1 VLHQEEE
8 QVSPRRHNSRQAI
21 ALAMEGRWREAVA
34 VNRGIIEDFPNDA
47 DAFNRLGRAYMEL
60 GEYAQARGAYQRT
73 KELDPYNAIAEKNL
87 RRLSH
92 LKETAAAKSP
102 PREHSH
108 RVEPRVFIEET
119 GKAGVVNLHRLAP
132 KEVLAEVVA
141 GDSVNLRIDDSSLIV
156 EDTTSLEYLGRVE
169 PRYSQRLIKLMN
181 GGNRYAATVISSS
194 ESHLTIIIREVYQH
208 PSQAGQLSFPAKGLS
223 KLKPF
228 FSPAQRQL
236 HYESVAEEPELHVEA
251 GEEEE
256 EEEEEPFVEAP
267 EAAEPDNDEDND
279 DDDEDEDELEV

>member
-1 VLHQEEE
+1 MLHQEEE
-8 QVSPRRHNSRQAI
+8 QVRQRRHNSKQAI
-21 ALAMEGRWREAVA
+21 ALAMEGRWREAAA
-34 VNRGIIEDFPNDA
+34 VNRGIIEEFPKDVDA
-47 DAFNRLGRAYMEL
+47 YNRLGRAHMEL
-60 GEYAQARGAYQRT
+60 GEYTQA
-73 KELDPYNAIAEKNL
+73 KEFYRRAKKLDPYNAIAEKNL

-92 LKETAAAKSP
+92 LKETAATKGP
-102 PREHSH
+102 PREHSQ

-132 KEVLAEVVA
+132 KQVLAEVVA
-141 GDSVNLRIDDSSLIV
+141 GDSVNLRIDDSSLVV
-156 EDTTSLEYLGRVE
+156 EGATSLEYLGRVE

-223 KLKPF
+223 KLKPY

-236 HYESVAEEPELHVEA
+236 YDESVAEEPELHLEA
-251 GEEEE
+251 GEEDEE
-256 EEEEEPFVEAP
+256 EEHPAEAL
-267 EAAEPDNDEDND
+267 EAAEPDKDED
-279 DDDEDEDELEV
+279 DEEELEV

>member
-1 VLHQEEE
+1 MLHQEEE
-8 QVSPRRHNSRQAI
+8 QVRLRRNNSKQAI

-34 VNRGIIEDFPNDA
+34 VNRSIIDDFPNDV
-47 DAFNRLGRAYMEL
+47 DAYNRIGRAHMEL
-60 GEYAQARGAYQRT
+60 GEYTQAKEAYQRA

-92 LKETAAAKSP
+92 LKETAATKGP
-102 PREHSH
+102 PREHSQ

-156 EDTTSLEYLGRVE
+156 EDATSLEYLGRVE
-169 PRYSQRLIKLMN
+169 PRYSQRLIRLMN

-223 KLKPF
+223 KLKPY

-236 HYESVAEEPELHVEA
+236 YYESAAEEPELHVEA
-251 GEEEE
+251 GEGD
-256 EEEEEPFVEAP
+256 EEEEPSVEAL
-267 EAAEPDNDEDND
+267 EAAEPDQDED
-279 DDDEDEDELEV
+279 DEEELEV

>member
-1 VLHQEEE
+1 MLHQEEE
-8 QVSPRRHNSRQAI
+8 QVRQRRHNSKQAI
-21 ALAMEGRWREAVA
+21 ALAMEGRWREAAA
-34 VNRGIIEDFPNDA
+34 VNRGIIEDFPNDV
-47 DAFNRLGRAYMEL
+47 DAYNRLGRAHMEL
-60 GEYAQARGAYQRT
+60 GEYAQAKEAYQRA

-92 LKETAAAKSP
+92 LKETTAAKGP

-141 GDSVNLRIDDSSLIV
+141 GDSVSLRIDENSLIV
-156 EDTTSLEYLGRVE
+156 EGATSLEYLGRVE

-208 PSQAGQLSFPAKGLS
+208 PSQAGRLSFPAKGLS
-223 KLKPF
+223 KLKPY

-236 HYESVAEEPELHVEA
+236 YYESVAQGPELNVEA
-251 GEEEE
+251 GEEDG
-256 EEEEEPFVEAP
+256 EEEPSVEAL
-267 EAAEPDNDEDND
+267 EAAEPDQDEDG
-279 DDDEDEDELEV
+279 EEELEV